1 MLFAGTFTE
10 VMCIPSNIL
19 QALSRT
25 SNCVDIADYKYIKRQ
40 VTTQRDVG
48 DEAVYHSAVN

>member
-1 MLFAGTFTE
+1 VLFAGTFTE